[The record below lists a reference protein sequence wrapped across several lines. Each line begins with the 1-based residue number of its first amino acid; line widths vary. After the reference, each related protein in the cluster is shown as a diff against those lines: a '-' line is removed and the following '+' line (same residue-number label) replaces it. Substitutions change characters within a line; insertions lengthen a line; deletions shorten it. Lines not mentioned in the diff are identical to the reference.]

1 MIIKSQL
8 TEQDYINANFVLLFS
23 RPIFKIVLV
32 IIGLFSL
39 SNMITVILSPNGSI
53 SSIIPPLIII
63 LMLPLMTYLAAK
75 RNFKA
80 NQRISEIVQY
90 TFDEQTLTIKGE
102 SFNSQYSWDKIY
114 KVSQT
119 KNWLLIWQNRQVANP
134 IPKRDVWDGEMQDL
148 KEILMR
154 HNVKNNL

>member
-1 MIIKSQL
+1 
-8 TEQDYINANFVLLFS
+8 
-23 RPIFKIVLV
+23 
-32 IIGLFSL
+32 
-39 SNMITVILSPNGSI
+39 
-53 SSIIPPLIII
+53 
-63 LMLPLMTYLAAK
+63 MLPLMTYLAAK

-80 NQRISEIVQY
+80 NRRISEIVQY
-90 TFDEQTLTIKGE
+90 TFDEQNLTIKGE
-102 SFNSQYSWDKIY
+102 SFNSQYSWDKIH